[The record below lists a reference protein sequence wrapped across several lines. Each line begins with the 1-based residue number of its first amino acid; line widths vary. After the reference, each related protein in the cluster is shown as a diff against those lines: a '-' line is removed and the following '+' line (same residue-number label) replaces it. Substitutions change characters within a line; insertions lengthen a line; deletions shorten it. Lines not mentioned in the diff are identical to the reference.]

1 MCGFI
6 GTVNQTIPNFLSLVK
21 KLSHRGPDEQG
32 IYEDKKIQLG
42 FRRLSIIDLKNG
54 AQPLFSKDK
63 RTLIYSFVYLFQPA
77 WESWCNLSG
86 PHPGGLRFIFSLKRV
101 ALFLK
106 SFDNIVLIDLSSI
119 SLVKYLLFL

>member
-6 GTVNQTIPNFLSLVK
+6 GTVNQTIPNFASFVK

-54 AQPLFSKDK
+54 AQPFLS
-63 RTLIYSFVYLFQPA
+63 LI
-77 WESWCNLSG
+77 
-86 PHPGGLRFIFSLKRV
+86 HI
-101 ALFLK
+101 
-106 SFDNIVLIDLSSI
+106 
-119 SLVKYLLFL
+119 

>member
-6 GTVNQTIPNFLSLVK
+6 GTVNQKIPNFFSFVQ

-54 AQPLFSKDK
+54 KQP
-63 RTLIYSFVYLFQPA
+63 SFLKTKGMHLYLMV
-77 WESWCNLSG
+77 
-86 PHPGGLRFIFSLKRV
+86 RFIII
-101 ALFLK
+101 K
-106 SFDNIVLIDLSSI
+106 S
-119 SLVKYLLFL
+119 

>member
-6 GTVNQTIPNFLSLVK
+6 GTVNQKIANFESFVK

-54 AQPLFSKDK
+54 SQPFFQKIKDL
-63 RTLIYSFVYLFQPA
+63 LIFNGEIYNY
-77 WESWCNLSG
+77 
-86 PHPGGLRFIFSLKRV
+86 
-101 ALFLK
+101 
-106 SFDNIVLIDLSSI
+106 
-119 SLVKYLLFL
+119 KYLKKFLRTKVLDLKLNARYEVL